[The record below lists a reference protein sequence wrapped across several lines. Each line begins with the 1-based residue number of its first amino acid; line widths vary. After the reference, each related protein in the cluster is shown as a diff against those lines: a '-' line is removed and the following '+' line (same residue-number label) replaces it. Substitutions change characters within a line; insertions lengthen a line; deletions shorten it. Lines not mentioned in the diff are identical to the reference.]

1 MTLARYPHL
10 KDEAAVQAIATR
22 LGGEEPREYFM
33 RRFIGNAGDGSAM
46 HMLPNWRADRG
57 YLGPLGL
64 GPLRACR
71 GIRWVSVGV
80 R

>member
-1 MTLARYPHL
+1 
-10 KDEAAVQAIATR
+10 
-22 LGGEEPREYFM
+22 M